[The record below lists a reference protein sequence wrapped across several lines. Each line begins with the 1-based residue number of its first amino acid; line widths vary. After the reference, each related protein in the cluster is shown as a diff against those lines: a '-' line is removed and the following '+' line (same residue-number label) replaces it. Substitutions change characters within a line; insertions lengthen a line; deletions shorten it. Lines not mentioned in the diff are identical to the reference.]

1 MTIEK
6 REFLVQ
12 VSVKR
17 KKTGAIHNLKR
28 YVEAKLDWQGT
39 KGVLAEKDKII
50 SLESKDEVPEEGGFF
65 GYNFKLT
72 NLEVARGFF
81 KDKVVKWKLEPVQD
95 EISEKITTYWGTLVE
110 PTQYRVSG
118 FLIASTAFLL
128 LVGGIL
134 AWVLWRKKNR
144 K

>member
-95 EISEKITTYWGTLVE
+95 KESTQIAACWGTQVSAS
-110 PTQYRVSG
+110 QYRASG
-118 FLIASTAFLL
+118 FLIGTAFLL

-134 AWVLWRKKNR
+134 AWVFVKKKQNH
-144 K
+144 